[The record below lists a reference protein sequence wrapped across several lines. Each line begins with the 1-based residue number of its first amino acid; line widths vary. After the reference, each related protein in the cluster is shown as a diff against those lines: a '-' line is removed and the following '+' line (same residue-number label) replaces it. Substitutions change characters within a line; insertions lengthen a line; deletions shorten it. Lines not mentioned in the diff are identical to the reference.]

1 MCACVSPSARWQ
13 CGWNNRPDVRQS
25 AEPQIKVMRL
35 NYTELLSRLSVTVR
49 TVFMRLLRRIKLD
62 WDRLMSWWTGSQQ
75 TTRTVI
81 HLLSSRFVSLNVPY
95 QLHEPDV
102 GVLLME
108 CNGSEP
114 CTGSGWRSR
123 SSCSSS
129 SWPGI
134 WGWCTAT
141 APETTQTSSGQSPQ
155 INNIHRNKL
164 IIWTDRGH

>member
-1 MCACVSPSARWQ
+1 MCLCFSISSLTVWMEQQA
-13 CGWNNRPDVRQS
+13 GRPTVCRATDKS
-25 AEPQIKVMRL
+25 NE
-35 NYTELLSRLSVTVR
+35 TELHWIIIKTQCYCQDGFHEASQRNQTRLRPT
-49 TVFMRLLRRIKLD
+49 D
-62 WDRLMSWWTGSQQ
+62 ELMTGSQQ